1 MAKIIDTNSKR
12 RMIKMSTDD
21 VLCVISQYQTLT
33 NGVVKYDSVRK
44 ILNQNSFY
52 LPEDV

>member
-21 VLCVISQYQTLT
+21 ILCVISQYQTLT
-33 NGVVKYDSVRK
+33 NGIKNYDSVRN
-44 ILNQNSFY
+44 ILNQNNFY